1 MKWAGDVGCRW
12 EMRNAYGVLIQ
23 TPEGKK
29 PLGRPRNRWQNN
41 IKMDIKE
48 IECEDMELIH
58 LS

>member
-1 MKWAGDVGCRW
+1 MKWTGHVGCRW
-12 EMRNAYGVLIQ
+12 EMRIAYGVLIQ
-23 TPEGKK
+23 RPEGKR
-29 PLGRPRNRWQNN
+29 PRGRLRNRWKNN

>member
-1 MKWAGDVGCRW
+1 
-12 EMRNAYGVLIQ
+12 MRNAYGVLIQ
-23 TPEGKK
+23 MPEEKR
-29 PLGRPRNRWQNN
+29 PLGRPRNRWKNN